1 MVSAFTALWKQRASL
16 KTLILGDF
24 TQNYLASYL
33 GFAWAVLG
41 PLVMIGVMTA
51 VFQFGF
57 RAGTTGSAGIP
68 FPLWL
73 ACGMVPWQYMAEGFV
88 TGAGAIT
95 AYRFLVRKAVFR
107 MGYLPAIRLLAGS
120 IIHGI
125 LLIFLVVLLFCYGA
139 SPSWHWLQV
148 VYYFCC
154 MFLLLLGAAWCS
166 AAVSVFIPDIVSVIS
181 IGVNLGFWLTPIFW
195 NLSMLPENWQ
205 IVMQLNPAHYIVQGY
220 RDSLV
225 EHRWLWDRPLLAHV
239 VFFIWLFAALFI
251 GAQIFKK
258 LRPHFAD
265 VL

>member
-1 MVSAFTALWKQRASL
+1 MGSAFTALWKQRASF
-16 KTLILGDF
+16 KTLVIGDF

-57 RAGTTGSAGIP
+57 RVGDSGSGVP
-68 FPLWL
+68 FALWL
-73 ACGMVPWQYMAEGFV
+73 ACGMVPWQYLSEGF
-88 TGAGAIT
+88 TAGAGAIT

-107 MGYLPAIRLLAGS
+107 MSYLPAIRLLAGS
-120 IIHGI
+120 LIHGI
-125 LLIFLVVLLFCYGA
+125 LVLFLVGLLLTYGVY
-139 SPSWHWLQV
+139 PDRYWLQGG
-148 VYYFCC
+148 YYFVC

-166 AAVSVFIPDIVSVIS
+166 AAIAVFVPDIVNAIG

-195 NLSMLPENWQ
+195 NISMLPEKWQ
-205 IVMQLNPAHYIVQGY
+205 PVIQMNPIYYIVQGY
-220 RDSLV
+220 RDSLIEQRWV
-225 EHRWLWDRPLLAHV
+225 WERPAIEHIA
-239 VFFIWLFAALFI
+239 FFAWLFVALFV
-251 GAQIFKK
+251 GARIFKK